1 MSSPSKGAGKGWYDP
16 NRDGANSDVPNSDTS
31 AADQAARL
39 VTLSGTPTG
48 VSFSLD
54 GLTVDAEDLDRDRYG
69 QKAIVTVRWGA
80 LFCYRDRV
88 NLDDARRRER
98 FVEKVCERA
107 ATKLPTEVASVI
119 ADRMNED
126 FLIQLGEEC
135 RRWPEQPP
143 TDPETEKARRAEEA
157 AAAEAHA
164 RTLLNDPDILTR
176 VTEAIH
182 AEGYV
187 GDPTPALLVYIAL
200 TSRFLERPINLALVA
215 ESSAGKNMTI
225 DVALKLVPKDAYYLV
240 VASSRRSII
249 YTDEDL
255 SHRVGVFKEADSI
268 PSDAPAAA
276 AIRALAEDNELR
288 YEVTI
293 PTKKTGQFETRKI
306 TKPGPTGL
314 VTTSTRAL
322 RHQLS
327 TRVLRM
333 PMAEDVK
340 TTWEVLEAKGRCAA
354 GNGSA
359 PPDVGPFHALQQ
371 WLALVGIHRVIV
383 PFGEEL
389 ARLMPKPHDVR
400 VRRDFEKVLSCVKT
414 IALLRQ
420 RQRKQTPRGEIVAT
434 IDDYAS
440 ARELL
445 ETSFYAVGEE
455 ICPPVIR
462 ETVEAIERKER
473 RVSERDLAKRLG
485 LPKQT
490 ISWRVLRALENG
502 WLVNE

>member
-54 GLTVDAEDLDRDRYG
+54 GLTV
-69 QKAIVTVRWGA
+69 
-80 LFCYRDRV
+80 
-88 NLDDARRRER
+88 
-98 FVEKVCERA
+98 
-107 ATKLPTEVASVI
+107 
-119 ADRMNED
+119 
-126 FLIQLGEEC
+126 
-135 RRWPEQPP
+135 
-143 TDPETEKARRAEEA
+143 
-157 AAAEAHA
+157 EAHA

-240 VASSRRSII
+240 GASSPRSII

-255 SHRVGVFKEADSI
+255 SHRVVVFKEADSI

-293 PTKKTGQFETRKI
+293 PTKRTGQFEPRKI

-314 VTTSTRAL
+314 VTTSTD
-322 RHQLS
+322 H
-327 TRVLRM
+327 TRDRYGVFFW
-333 PMAEDVK
+333 A
-340 TTWEVLEAKGRCAA
+340 
-354 GNGSA
+354 
-359 PPDVGPFHALQQ
+359 
-371 WLALVGIHRVIV
+371 
-383 PFGEEL
+383 PFG
-389 ARLMPKPHDVR
+389 H
-400 VRRDFEKVLSCVKT
+400 
-414 IALLRQ
+414 
-420 RQRKQTPRGEIVAT
+420 
-434 IDDYAS
+434 
-440 ARELL
+440 
-445 ETSFYAVGEE
+445 
-455 ICPPVIR
+455 
-462 ETVEAIERKER
+462 
-473 RVSERDLAKRLG
+473 
-485 LPKQT
+485 
-490 ISWRVLRALENG
+490 
-502 WLVNE
+502 